1 MSSLYE
7 ISDRLLSLYAVMDDE
22 GFSEE
27 CIKDTLEA
35 LEGEFDDKVEGWCKW
50 IKSIESDVKTAKEEA
65 DRLREKAKRDEKKIL
80 QLKSTLAEYMNA
92 VERPKVK
99 TALFN
104 VNRLKMN
111 GKLDIDGMGDI
122 PDEYKKKV
130 VKEVT
135 EVDKEKIK
143 EELDKGWDLPFAR
156 YYNSITIS

>member
-1 MSSLYE
+1 MSSLYD
-7 ISDRLLSLYAVMDDE
+7 ISERLMSLYAMMDDE
-22 GFSEE
+22 SFSEE

-50 IKSIESDVKTAKEEA
+50 IKSIESDVKIAKEEA
-65 DRLREKAKRDEKKIL
+65 ERLREKAKRDEKKIV
-80 QLKSTLAEYMNA
+80 QLKSTLAEYMNT

-122 PDEYKKKV
+122 PDEYKKEV
-130 VKEVT
+130 TRIVKEA
-135 EVDKEKIK
+135 DKDKIR
-143 EELDKGWDLPFAR
+143 EALDKGERLPFAR